1 MEVSRFVRSTKIII
15 LALFVIFIN
24 ILIVEPLRAM
34 SISTGY
40 KLSAFEP
47 YVAIGNSG
55 MIVLILP
62 ILFLVIIADFPRE
75 GESLY
80 FFNIR
85 CSKRIWVLSQI
96 LYAIMI
102 SVILAF
108 FVFVISVLLSLDF
121 TDWSMDYS
129 SAVTKYVSMFPE
141 RAGEYVVELVPENL
155 YNQMSLFQTLIHTT
169 LLLISYLIMLSMLLL
184 VFSLIKKKIIG
195 IFMDCM
201 LIVLGTIASAV
212 RMRNMWL
219 FPMPHTIT
227 WLHYTEYSSVP
238 LFPIGW
244 SYLYFGIIN
253 LLLMVLAFSLSKQY
267 NEV

>member
-108 FVFVISVLLSLDF
+108 FVFVISLLLSLDF

-238 LFPIGW
+238 LLSIGW